1 MNFETL
7 LPVTEYMPGKK
18 LPPHLSPF
26 DKIKQKG
33 FMTKREKEILE
44 SKGEYVEESIEDSEE
59 EEIE

>member
-1 MNFETL
+1 
-7 LPVTEYMPGKK
+7 MPGKK